1 MGARAQA
8 QWLWRMGLVALQH
21 VRSSQIRFGTHVF
34 CIGRQIL
41 SHWAIRES
49 PGWVS
54 FWTNLFLSLFS
65 SKHHFWASFCPSLLL
80 PLSWLEI
87 LTSLYLH
94 LAISHSRAP
103 IYSSPRV
110 SASTHILLT
119 LQSLNQAQN
128 FLPTSRPLYSP
139 TGKTIALTRRI
150 FVGKV
155 MSLLFNMLS
164 RLSWLF
170 FQGASIFKFHGF
182 SHHLQWFWSPKR

>member
-1 MGARAQA
+1 MV
-8 QWLWRMGLVALQH
+8 VAH
-21 VRSSQIRFGTHVF
+21 EFSCSAACEIWTHVS
-34 CIGRQIL
+34 CVGRRIL

-54 FWTNLFLSLFS
+54 FWTNLFLSLFP

-80 PLSWLEI
+80 PLSWMEI
-87 LTSLYLH
+87 LTSLYPH

-103 IYSSPRV
+103 IYSSPKV

-139 TGKTIALTRRI
+139 VYTCIVKVTLLTLCDPMDY
-150 FVGKV
+150 VV
-155 MSLLFNMLS
+155 
-164 RLSWLF
+164 
-170 FQGASIFKFHGF
+170 HGI
-182 SHHLQWFWSPKR
+182 L